1 MKVRE
6 CVCVGVGERE
16 SVCMLYRAV
25 FTIEMLC
32 SLKRGCVHYIDCCVR
47 YIETVCTIERLCSPK
62 RVCVSFIEAV
72 FAIHVERL
80 CSL

>member
-1 MKVRE
+1 
-6 CVCVGVGERE
+6 
-16 SVCMLYRAV
+16 V
-25 FTIEMLC
+25 FTKERLC
-32 SLKRGCVHYIDCCVR
+32 SLYRGCVR